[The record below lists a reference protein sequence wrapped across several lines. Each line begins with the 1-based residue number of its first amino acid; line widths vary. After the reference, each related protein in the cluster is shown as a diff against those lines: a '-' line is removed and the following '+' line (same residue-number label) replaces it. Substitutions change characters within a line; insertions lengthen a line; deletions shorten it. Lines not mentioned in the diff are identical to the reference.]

1 MTTSTLDATP
11 RHHTLG
17 RGAASNA
24 EPSHAP
30 GSTAFGQALRRA
42 SSGDYFAWLEHVRP
56 AAGCTRPIRLHG
68 EILTV
73 DPATGQLLSTVR
85 TADLPDGQ
93 IYKPCGNRRHTVCP
107 SCAHT
112 YQGDAYQLIRTGLTG
127 GKGIPESVATHPAV
141 FVTLTAPSFGP
152 VHTRRTTTSGKVLAC
167 RPRRE
172 PDICPHG
179 VDLRCHHTHADGEP
193 ALGTPLCPDCYHY
206 HHQVVWNHH
215 APELWRRTRIA
226 LERHLRRTA
235 RTLGIPAQTV
245 RLRYA
250 KVAEMQRRGVVHF
263 HAIIRLDGYDPTD
276 PDAILPPP
284 AALTT
289 DHLTEAVT
297 AAAHATLLVTD
308 PHPANPTGWPIAWG
322 EQLDARSIRIGDGDL
337 TDSMAAAYLAKYAT
351 KATEAT
357 GHTSRRL
364 TADIIDL
371 YADPDGTHPER
382 LIDACWTLG
391 EHWPTLRRWA
401 HMLGF
406 RGHFLTKARRW
417 SITFQLLRDRRVIW
431 RRTEGATTDPVE
443 GEETTLI
450 VASLTYVGTGWHTL
464 GDALLANT
472 AAALARERHAIA
484 REELAHEQGLA
495 LSTPVPTAA

>member
-1 MTTSTLDATP
+1 MTVSTLDAAP
-11 RHHTLG
+11 RPATIG

-24 EPSHAP
+24 DTPAP
-30 GSTAFGQALRRA
+30 RYSAIGQALKRA
-42 SSGDYFAWLEHVRP
+42 SQPGYFAWLEHVRP

-68 EILTV
+68 EILTI
-73 DPATGQLLSTVR
+73 DPTTGRLLSHIR

-93 IYKPCGNRRHTVCP
+93 IYKPCGNRRSTVCP

-112 YQGDAYQLIRTGLTG
+112 YQRDAYHLIRAGLAG
-127 GKGIPESVATHPAV
+127 GKGIPASVATHPAV
-141 FVTLTAPSFGP
+141 FATFTAPSFGP
-152 VHTRRTTTSGKVLAC
+152 VHTRRTTTSGTVLPC

-179 VDLRCHHTHADGEP
+179 IDLRCHHTHTDSDP
-193 ALGTPLCPDCYHY
+193 LLGTPLCLNCYDHN
-206 HHQVVWNHH
+206 HQVVWNHH
-215 APELWRRTRIA
+215 APELWRRTRIT

-235 RTLGIPAQTV
+235 RTLGIDPKALRV
-245 RLRYA
+245 RYA

-263 HAIIRLDGYDPTD
+263 HAIIRLDGHDPTN
-276 PDAILPPP
+276 PDVILPPP
-284 AALTT
+284 TALTV
-289 DHLTEAVT
+289 DHLTDAVIT
-297 AAAHATLLVTD
+297 AAQATSFVTD
-308 PHPANPTGWPIAWG
+308 PHPAYPTGWPITWG
-322 EQLDARSIRIGDGDL
+322 DQLDARPIRIGDGDV
-337 TDSMAAAYLAKYAT
+337 TDSMAAGYLAKYAT
-351 KATEAT
+351 KSTEAT
-357 GHTSRRL
+357 GHSSRRL

-382 LIDACWTLG
+382 LIDACWRLG
-391 EHWPTLRRWA
+391 EHWPALRRWA

-431 RRTEGATTDPVE
+431 RRTEGATTDPIE

-450 VASLTYVGTGWHTL
+450 VATLTYVGTGWHTL